1 MSTSRG
7 LRLAGGTALA
17 AAGALLALGWARK
30 NLVVVTV
37 SGTSMVPTLQD
48 GDRVLV
54 RRRPLAH
61 VRRGDVVVL
70 EPPLDG
76 PYLPGPAGP
85 DGRIWNVKRAAAL
98 PGDELPPGIPNAP
111 NTFEAPSTPAA
122 SGGTDASGGTAE
134 DVPREVRAVPPGTLA
149 VLGDNPD
156 SIDSRHRGLFSGD
169 RLLGVVVRRL
179 NVTPRPSQRPE
190 AWQMATRSQ
199 DV

>member
-1 MSTSRG
+1 MGRVSTSRG
-7 LRLAGGTALA
+7 LRLLGGAAVA
-17 AAGALLALGWARK
+17 AAGALLALGWGRRS
-30 NLVVVTV
+30 LVVVTV
-37 SGTSMVPTLQD
+37 HGTSRMPTLQD

-54 RRRPLAH
+54 RRRPLRR

-85 DGRIWNVKRAAAL
+85 DGRIWNVKRVAAL
-98 PGDELPPGIPNAP
+98 PGDELPSGIPG
-111 NTFEAPSTPAA
+111 A
-122 SGGTDASGGTAE
+122 SGLAGE
-134 DVPREVRAVPPGTLA
+134 RETVPPGALA

-179 NVTPRPSQRPE
+179 SVTPHPSQRPGG
-190 AWQMATRSQ
+190 WQMPTRSFRS
-199 DV
+199 

>member
-1 MSTSRG
+1 MSTSRE

-17 AAGALLALGWARK
+17 AASALLALGWARK

-37 SGTSMVPTLQD
+37 QGTSMLPTLQD

-54 RRRPLAH
+54 RRRPLAQ
-61 VRRGDVVVL
+61 VRQGDVVVL

-98 PGDELPPGIPNAP
+98 PGDTLPPGIPNDLG
-111 NTFEAPSTPAA
+111 AA
-122 SGGTDASGGTAE
+122 GT
-134 DVPREVRAVPPGTLA
+134 VPPGALA

-179 NVTPRPSQRPE
+179 NVTQRPSQRPE
-190 AWQMATRSQ
+190 PWQMATRSR

>member
-1 MSTSRG
+1 MSTSRE
-7 LRLAGGTALA
+7 LRLTGGTALA

-37 SGTSMVPTLQD
+37 SGTSMLPTLQD

-54 RRRPLAH
+54 RRRPLAQ
-61 VRRGDVVVL
+61 VRQGDVVVL

-98 PGDELPPGIPNAP
+98 PGDTLPPGIPNGDIRRG
-111 NTFEAPSTPAA
+111 
-122 SGGTDASGGTAE
+122 GGT
-134 DVPREVRAVPPGTLA
+134 VPPGALA

-179 NVTPRPSQRPE
+179 NVTQRPSQRPE
-190 AWQMATRSQ
+190 AWQMATRSR